1 MTQDQRKAGHRSTRQ
16 AVSNL
21 DLPSLSV
28 SLVFAMKLKKNSTC
42 DKNFIDAANVLLI
55 LNDLKNGIA

>member
-1 MTQDQRKAGHRSTRQ
+1 MTQEQRKPGHRTTRH
-16 AVSNL
+16 AASIL
-21 DLPSLSV
+21 DFPSLSV